1 MGKKKRVNVTKPS
14 ANYQRFVGEGNRR
27 EYSMSGDWLSSK
39 EEECK
44 VYKGVVL
51 LVQYQKNNEN
61 SQA

>member
-1 MGKKKRVNVTKPS
+1 
-14 ANYQRFVGEGNRR
+14 
-27 EYSMSGDWLSSK
+27 MSGDWLSSK